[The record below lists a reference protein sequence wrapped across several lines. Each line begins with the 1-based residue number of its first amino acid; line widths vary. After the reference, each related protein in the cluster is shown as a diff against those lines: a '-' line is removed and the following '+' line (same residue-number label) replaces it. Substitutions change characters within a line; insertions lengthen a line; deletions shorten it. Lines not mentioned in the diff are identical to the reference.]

1 MSRRA
6 RWSAKL
12 HFLVAAHTAAGR
24 KARTGSDGR
33 TPGASA
39 EGEIHRTRGG
49 SGSWTGPRRPN
60 GQSPVSELRG
70 RTQAG
75 PAVSVPPKPGRLP

>member
-6 RWSAKL
+6 RWNAKL
-12 HFLVAAHTAAGR
+12 HFLVAAHAAAGR
-24 KARTGSDGR
+24 MARTGSDGR

-39 EGEIHRTRGG
+39 EGAIYRTRGG
-49 SGSWTGPRRPN
+49 SGSWAGPRRPN

-75 PAVSVPPKPGRLP
+75 SAVPVLPKPGRLP